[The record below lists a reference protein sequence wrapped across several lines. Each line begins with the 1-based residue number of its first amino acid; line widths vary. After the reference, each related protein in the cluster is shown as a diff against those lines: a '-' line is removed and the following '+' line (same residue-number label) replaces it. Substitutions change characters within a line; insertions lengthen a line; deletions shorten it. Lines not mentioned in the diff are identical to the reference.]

1 MFRFMAVVLLFGGH
15 SPLVTDTEP
24 LMQVGKELSNDH
36 SCSKDIPPQP
46 QLHPRHTRLYKLTEG

>member
-1 MFRFMAVVLLFGGH
+1 MAVVLLFGGH

-46 QLHPRHTRLYKLTEG
+46 LFHPRHTRLYKLTEG